1 MKLKRLTAL
10 LLSVMMVLSLAAC
23 GGGGDTKD
31 DSASGDLSGKEIII
45 GNITPVTGAQAAYGL
60 AITNSIQLAIDEIN
74 AAGGILGATVK
85 LSTKDDQGT
94 PAEAVSGFNFCSAR
108 ARRPSSAQRSRA
120 ARPRSQAWPT
130 MRASYS

>member
-31 DSASGDLSGKEIII
+31 DSASGDLSGKTIII

-94 PAEAVSGFNFCSAR
+94 PA
-108 ARRPSSAQRSRA
+108 
-120 ARPRSQAWPT
+120 
-130 MRASYS
+130 

>member
-60 AITNSIQLAIDEIN
+60 AITNSISWRSTRSTLP
-74 AAGGILGATVK
+74 AA
-85 LSTKDDQGT
+85 S
-94 PAEAVSGFNFCSAR
+94 SAR
-108 ARRPSSAQRSRA
+108 P
-120 ARPRSQAWPT
+120 
-130 MRASYS
+130 

>member
-31 DSASGDLSGKEIII
+31 DSASGDLSGKTIII

-94 PAEAVSGFNFCSAR
+94 AAEAFPASTRCSAR
-108 ARRPSSAQRSRA
+108 ARRPLSAQRSRA
-120 ARPRSQAWPT
+120 ARLRSRAWPT
-130 MRASYS
+130 MRASCS

>member
-45 GNITPVTGAQAAYGL
+45 GNITPVTGRRRPTAWPSRTPFSWRSTRSTLPAA
-60 AITNSIQLAIDEIN
+60 S
-74 AAGGILGATVK
+74 
-85 LSTKDDQGT
+85 
-94 PAEAVSGFNFCSAR
+94 SAR
-108 ARRPSSAQRSRA
+108 P
-120 ARPRSQAWPT
+120 
-130 MRASYS
+130 

>member
-94 PAEAVSGFNFCSAR
+94 PASTRCSAR

-120 ARPRSQAWPT
+120 ARPRSRAWPT
-130 MRASYS
+130 MRASCS